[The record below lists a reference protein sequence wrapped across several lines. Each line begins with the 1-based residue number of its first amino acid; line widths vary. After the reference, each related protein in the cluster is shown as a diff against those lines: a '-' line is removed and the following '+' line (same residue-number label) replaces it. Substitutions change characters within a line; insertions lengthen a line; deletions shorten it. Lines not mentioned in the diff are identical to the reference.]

1 MRTLTFYIER
11 AELSVLHQE
20 ILDLKL
26 RKMKNTDI
34 AISINKKWGKSYTP
48 NYISTIFRQRIIPAI
63 NAAATYHE
71 KVVGSL
77 FFEEEF
83 KTCSRCGK
91 TMLLDPTNF
100 MRQGRSRDGFAP
112 YCKACG
118 KKMRQEKNK

>member
-1 MRTLTFYIER
+1 
-11 AELSVLHQE
+11 
-20 ILDLKL
+20 
-26 RKMKNTDI
+26 MKNTDI

-100 MRQGRSRDGFAP
+100 MR
-112 YCKACG
+112 
-118 KKMRQEKNK
+118 